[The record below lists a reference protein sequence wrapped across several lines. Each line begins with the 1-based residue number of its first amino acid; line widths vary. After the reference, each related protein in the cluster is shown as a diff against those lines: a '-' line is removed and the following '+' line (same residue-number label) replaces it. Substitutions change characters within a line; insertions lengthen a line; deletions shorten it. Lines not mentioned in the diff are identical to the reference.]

1 MSDNKQIYFD
11 NAATTK
17 IYDEA
22 LEVMND
28 IEENFY
34 ANPSSMHRFGFL
46 CEQKMKQ
53 YTDEVYKILNVEEN
67 EIIWT
72 SGATESNN
80 MAIFQL
86 AKKYN
91 KKGKHIITT
100 TIEHP
105 SVSKPIDELEKIGYR
120 ITRLAV
126 NKNGLIDINEL
137 IDSIGDDTIFASII
151 YVNNEIGSIQDIEK
165 ISKILKNHVKNII
178 LHIDA
183 TQAFM
188 KIPFNIKQL
197 GIDLMST
204 SAHKIHGP
212 KGIGFLYID
221 KNIKIEPMIYGG
233 GQQKNMRSG
242 TINTPRICSF
252 SKSIQISN
260 EKLELNYKNVY
271 NLREH
276 LIKQI
281 NLLNE
286 QLGDI
291 FINSY
296 IENASPYIV
305 SLSIKEIRAEVLL
318 HSLEDKNILVSSGS
332 ACSSSNKNLSNTLS
346 SIGLKNDL
354 IESTIRLSFSGYNNI
369 EEVDYFINALKE
381 LIPVLRRFRRN

>member
-46 CEQKMKQ
+46 CEQRMKQ

-120 ITRLAV
+120 ITRLSV
-126 NKNGLIDINEL
+126 DKNGLIDINEL
-137 IDSIGDDTIFASII
+137 NDSICEDTIFASII

-165 ISKILKNHVKNII
+165 ISKILKQKNII

-188 KIPFNIKQL
+188 KIPFNY
-197 GIDLMST
+197 S
-204 SAHKIHGP
+204 
-212 KGIGFLYID
+212 
-221 KNIKIEPMIYGG
+221 
-233 GQQKNMRSG
+233 
-242 TINTPRICSF
+242 
-252 SKSIQISN
+252 
-260 EKLELNYKNVY
+260 
-271 NLREH
+271 
-276 LIKQI
+276 LI
-281 NLLNE
+281 
-286 QLGDI
+286 
-291 FINSY
+291 
-296 IENASPYIV
+296 
-305 SLSIKEIRAEVLL
+305 
-318 HSLEDKNILVSSGS
+318 
-332 ACSSSNKNLSNTLS
+332 
-346 SIGLKNDL
+346 
-354 IESTIRLSFSGYNNI
+354 
-369 EEVDYFINALKE
+369 
-381 LIPVLRRFRRN
+381 